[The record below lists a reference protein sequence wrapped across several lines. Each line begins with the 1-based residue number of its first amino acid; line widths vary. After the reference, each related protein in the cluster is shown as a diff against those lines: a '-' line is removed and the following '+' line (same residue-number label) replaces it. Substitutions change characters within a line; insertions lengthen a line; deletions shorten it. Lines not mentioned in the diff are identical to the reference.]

1 MQRALVALA
10 LLLASCAVA
19 PNAATPAPSPV
30 QTGGSL
36 RVAVAAEI
44 TSLDPWAAD
53 AASLVATRQIFE
65 TLVGADTT
73 TGAIIPGLASAWH
86 MANDGA
92 TWTFTL
98 RDRIRFQDGS
108 SLDASAVVASFEH
121 GQGSRSYAMLFDEP
135 SEISR
140 VSAVDSRTVR
150 FDLRAPFGPFLAH
163 LAAPQTAIAHGGS
176 GTGPFLAK
184 TDALAPDGT
193 LTLERN
199 DAYWQR
205 NPAGLALP
213 YLAGLVLRPVR
224 DPASR
229 LAELRAGRVDV
240 ALELPVAQ
248 ALATRGDPNL
258 VLALRPYAALASL
271 GIDITATPFD
281 RSEIRRAVAMSLDRS
296 ALGSVYGGTL
306 RPATQVVPPG
316 SLAFDTSVAEFA
328 PFDAGAAKRMVAET
342 HLALPIAADFVYPS
356 APTAAYPDP
365 QRIAQSLAA
374 DLLKIG
380 VVARLRAVDPA
391 AIRSAKATFALETT
405 PVGLDPDDVF
415 WPLFGDQ
422 DPSNTS
428 LVVGLLR
435 KARAEADPS
444 KRAEL
449 YKQVSK
455 ISRTDVTRVPL
466 LFADRPSAAS
476 ARIVGYSG
484 ESVSFGTVWLR
495 P

>member
-1 MQRALVALA
+1 MRRASVAVA

-19 PNAATPAPSPV
+19 PHAATPAPSAV

-36 RVAVAAEI
+36 RVAVPSEI
-44 TSLDPWAAD
+44 TSLDPWVAD
-53 AASLVATRQIFE
+53 SASLLATRQIFE
-65 TLVGADTT
+65 TLVGVDAG
-73 TGAIIPGLASAWH
+73 GAIAPGLASAWQ

-92 TWTFTL
+92 TWTLTL
-98 RDRIRFQDGS
+98 REGIRFHDGS
-108 SLDASAVVASFEH
+108 PLDASAVMASFEH
-121 GQGSRSYAMLFDEP
+121 GRGSHSYALLFDEP
-135 SEISR
+135 SQIAR
-140 VSAVDSRTVR
+140 VSAVDARTVR

-163 LAAPQTAIAHGGS
+163 LAAPQTAIAHAGA
-176 GTGPFLAK
+176 GTGPFLARA
-184 TDALAPDGT
+184 DALAPDGT
-193 LTLERN
+193 LALERN
-199 DAYWQR
+199 DAYWQK
-205 NPAGLALP
+205 NAAGFALP
-213 YLAGLVLRPVR
+213 YVAGLVLRPVR

-240 ALELPVAQ
+240 ALDLPVGQ

-258 VLALRPYAALASL
+258 VLALRPYATLASL
-271 GIDITATPFD
+271 GIDVTAAPFD
-281 RSEIRRAVAMSLDRS
+281 RPEIRRAVAMSLDRS

-306 RPATQVVPPG
+306 RAATQVVPPG
-316 SLAFDTSVAEFA
+316 SLAFDASVTEFA
-328 PFDAGAAKRMVAET
+328 PFDAGVGKRMVADT
-342 HLALPIAADFVYPS
+342 HLALPIAADLAYPS
-356 APTAAYPDP
+356 TATAAYPDP

-374 DLLKIG
+374 DLLKLGI
-380 VVARLRAVDPA
+380 VARLRAVDPA
-391 AIRSAKATFALETT
+391 AIRGAQATFTLETT

-422 DPSNTS
+422 DPSDAS
-428 LVVGLLR
+428 LVVALLR

-455 ISRTDVTRVPL
+455 ISRIDATRVPL

-476 ARIVGYSG
+476 ARVAGYTG